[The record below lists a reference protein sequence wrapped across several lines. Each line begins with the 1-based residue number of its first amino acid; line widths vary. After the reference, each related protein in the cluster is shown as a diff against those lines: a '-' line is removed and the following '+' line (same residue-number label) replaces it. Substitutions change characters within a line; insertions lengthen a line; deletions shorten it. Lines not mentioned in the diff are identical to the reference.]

1 MADRAVRTN
10 HLQERASVPA
20 LSPFFVMNKIE
31 DYALIGDCH
40 SVSLVGRDGSI
51 DWTCFPRFDSTS
63 VFAKVLDEEKG
74 GSFEISPA
82 GEFQNERSYLDD
94 TNVLVS
100 VFRTRGASGTLG
112 DSGGGT
118 LEVTDCMPVGAFD
131 DTRPAAVKNYS
142 SILRRLKC
150 TEGELDVQCLVAP
163 RFEYGS
169 FTPRFRLVTD
179 RLAEVVGGAD
189 ALWVT
194 ASESL
199 DVYHD
204 SVRALWSM
212 KAGDEILIEVSWS
225 ESFIERGP
233 GDFPS
238 VDDLRG
244 RLNDT
249 IAFWKE
255 WIGRC
260 RYEGEYDAPV
270 RRSAL
275 ALKAMTFAPTGAL
288 VAAPTTSLPE
298 EIGGVRNWDYRY
310 TWIRDTTLTLNS
322 LLVLGFRPEAD
333 AFRHWLRRTTA
344 SRPQDIQIMYGIDG
358 RRSLPEVELGHL
370 SGHRGSEPVRIGNG
384 AVKQLQLDVFGSMLE
399 AAWLF
404 VQAGGMITPT
414 NWEYLRGLADTV
426 CVRWREPDQGI
437 WEIRD
442 EPRHFVHSKLLCW
455 VALDRAL
462 DIARRL
468 DLHGPLEHWKADR
481 DAIAAYLL
489 EEVAA
494 DGWFPQYTGGTAADA
509 SCLLIPAMGLIPPDH
524 PITLGTIQEVR
535 RQLETDGLVHRY
547 KQKDATDGLSGTEGA
562 FLLCSFWLLDALI
575 HSRQLEEAKSL
586 LGKLISLANDVGLYA
601 EEVDEESGE
610 ALGNF
615 PQAFT
620 HMALVTSCAHL
631 TAAGK
636 GLLPEPGTA
645 YDFSAF
651 ALKVLKER

>member
-1 MADRAVRTN
+1 
-10 HLQERASVPA
+10 
-20 LSPFFVMNKIE
+20 MNKIQ

-51 DWTCFPRFDSTS
+51 DWACFPRFDSTS
-63 VFAKVLDEEKG
+63 VFAKVLDAEQG
-74 GSFEISPA
+74 GFFQIAP
-82 GEFQNERSYLDD
+82 GQNEPEITRAYIPD
-94 TNVLVS
+94 TNVLVTT
-100 VFRTRGASGTLG
+100 FRTAEGV
-112 DSGGGT
+112 
-118 LEVTDCMPVGAFD
+118 LELTDCMPVGAFD
-131 DTRPAAVKNYS
+131 PERPAAVRSYS
-142 SILRRLKC
+142 SILRKLVC
-150 TEGELDVQCLVAP
+150 TEGQVDARCMIAP

-169 FTPRFRLVTD
+169 FTPRFRLATD
-179 RLAEVVGGAD
+179 RTAEIVGGAD
-189 ALWVT
+189 ALWVA
-194 ASESL
+194 ASHPL
-199 DVYHD
+199 DIYHD
-204 SVRALWSM
+204 SIRANWSLR
-212 KAGDEILIEVSWS
+212 AGDEILVEVAWS
-225 ESFIERGP
+225 ESFVERAP
-233 GDFPS
+233 EEYPTPADLQARL
-238 VDDLRG
+238 DDTLQ
-244 RLNDT
+244 
-249 IAFWKE
+249 FWKD
-255 WIGRC
+255 WLGSC
-260 RYEGEYDAPV
+260 RYSGEFDAPV

-275 ALKAMTFAPTGAL
+275 ALKTMTYAPTGAL

-298 EIGGVRNWDYRY
+298 EIGGERNWDYRY

-322 LLVLGFRPEAD
+322 LLVLGFRPEMD

-358 RRSLPEVELGHL
+358 RRSLPEIELSHL
-370 SGHRGSEPVRIGNG
+370 KGHRGSVPVRIGNG

-404 VQAGGMITPT
+404 VQAGGTVTQT

-462 DIARRL
+462 SMARTL
-468 DLHGPLEHWKADR
+468 DLQGPLDHWENDR
-481 DAIAAYLL
+481 NEIHDYLIN
-489 EEVAA
+489 EVAA

-524 PITLGTIQEVR
+524 PITLATIAEVR

-547 KQKDATDGLSGTEGA
+547 KQKDATDGLAGTEGA

-575 HSRQLEEAKSL
+575 HSRQLQEARSL
-586 LGKLISLANDVGLYA
+586 LEKLISLSNDVGLYA
-601 EEVDEESGE
+601 EEVDEHTGE

-631 TAAGK
+631 TAAEQ
-636 GLLPEPGTA
+636 GLLPESGTA

-651 ALKVLKER
+651 ALNVLKKK

>member
-1 MADRAVRTN
+1 MQPD
-10 HLQERASVPA
+10 EP
-20 LSPFFVMNKIE
+20 NKIQ

-40 SVSLVGRDGSI
+40 SVALVGLDGSI
-51 DWTCFPRFDSTS
+51 DWACFPRFDSTS
-63 VFAKVLDEEKG
+63 VFAKVLDADQG
-74 GSFEISPA
+74 GSFQVAPTA
-82 GEFQNERSYLDD
+82 EFETERSYLAD

-100 VFRTRGASGTLG
+100 ELRTATGV
-112 DSGGGT
+112 
-118 LEVTDCMPVGAFD
+118 LELTDCMPVAAFD
-131 DTRPAAVKNYS
+131 PAQPAAVSNYS
-142 SILRRLKC
+142 SILRRLRC
-150 TEGELDVQCLVAP
+150 TAGVLDVQCLVAP

-169 FTPRFRLVTD
+169 FAPRYRLIAD
-179 RLAEVVGGAD
+179 RAAEIVGGAD
-189 ALWVT
+189 ALWVS
-194 ASESL
+194 ASREL

-204 SVRALWSM
+204 SVRAAWSL
-212 KAGDEILIEVSWS
+212 KTGDEVWIEAAWS
-225 ESFIERGP
+225 ESFVEKSADVFPDPAELER
-233 GDFPS
+233 
-238 VDDLRG
+238 
-244 RLNDT
+244 RLEDT
-249 IAFWKE
+249 IRFWE
-255 WIGRC
+255 SWIARC
-260 RYEGEYDAPV
+260 RYEGEYDLPV

-275 ALKAMTFAPTGAL
+275 ALKAMTYAPTGAL

-298 EIGGVRNWDYRY
+298 EIGGERNWDYRY

-322 LLVLGFRPEAD
+322 LLVLGFRDEAD

-358 RRSLPEVELGHL
+358 RRSLPEIELSHL
-370 SGHRGSEPVRIGNG
+370 AGHRGSRPVRIGNG

-404 VQAGGMITPT
+404 VQAGGTITQT

-462 DIARRL
+462 DIAGRL
-468 DLHGPLEHWKADR
+468 DLQGPLDHWRADR
-481 DAIAAYLL
+481 EAIKTYLVEEAA
-489 EEVAA
+489 AG
-494 DGWFPQYTGGTAADA
+494 GWFPQYTGGTAADA
-509 SCLLIPAMGLIPPDH
+509 SCLLIPAMGLVPPDD
-524 PITLGTIQEVR
+524 PLSIQTIAEVR
-535 RQLETDGLVHRY
+535 RQLESDGLVHRY
-547 KQKDATDGLSGTEGA
+547 KQKDATDGLAGTEGA

-575 HSRQLEEAKSL
+575 HSRQLEEAKAL
-586 LGKLISLANDVGLYA
+586 LGKLIALSNDVGLYA

-631 TAAGK
+631 TAARQ
-636 GLLPEPGTA
+636 GLLPAPGTA

-651 ALKVLKER
+651 ALGVLSGRK